1 MIMQKSEI
9 KIGLKKKVWG
19 EEVFSLLSWFDTEK
33 VGKARVMVVGAG
45 ALGNEVL
52 KNLALFG
59 IGNIV
64 IVDFDKIEHSNLC
77 RSVLFRPA
85 DVDRGSMKAAVAA
98 ERVKEINPLVNV
110 SFVAGDIGC
119 DVGLGLIRRMDVV
132 IGCLDSRLARYL
144 INRQCFRANR
154 PWVDGGIENLE
165 GNARVFRP
173 GVNCY
178 ECSLSETELN
188 MLKYRT
194 GCPDIARI
202 NSTQGRVATTPVSS
216 SIIGAI
222 QVQEALKIIHGFNE
236 QSLDNPC
243 KTLSGRLLKYDGM
256 RLTLQNFRSENYND
270 DCLSHD
276 FWEPVIQAG
285 ELSADTNVADAL
297 KILKGLLKSED
308 IAINLMNNKLIYQLV
323 NETNEEEIN
332 VILPES
338 KIPNYI
344 DEKNLKKNP
353 RERIFQKY
361 FEDIDADFPYPGL
374 KLKDIGIPKLDILHV
389 TSSAGIHYVELTG
402 DE

>member
-1 MIMQKSEI
+1 MKQGSIR
-9 KIGLKKKVWG
+9 IGSKNKVWG
-19 EEVFSLLSWFDTEK
+19 EEVFSLLSWFNAEK
-33 VGKARVMVVGAG
+33 VGNAKVMVVGAG

-77 RSVLFRPA
+77 RSVLFRSKDA
-85 DVDRGSMKAAVAA
+85 DRGAMKAEIAA
-98 ERVKEINPLVNV
+98 ERVREINPYCKVHWIG
-110 SFVAGDIGC
+110 GDIGS
-119 DVGLGLIRRMDVV
+119 DVGLGLIRKMDVV

-144 INRQCFRANR
+144 INRQCFRANK

-165 GNARVFRP
+165 GNARVFMP
-173 GVNCY
+173 GINCY
-178 ECSLSETELN
+178 ECSLSETEIN

-202 NSTQGRVATTPVSS
+202 NTTSGRVATTPVSS

-236 QSLDNPC
+236 ASPDYPC
-243 KTLSGRLLKYDGM
+243 KSLTGRLLKYDGM

-270 DCLSHD
+270 ECLSHEI
-276 FWEPVIQAG
+276 WEPVIKAPD
-285 ELSADTNVADAL
+285 LSSRTKAIEAL
-297 KILKGLLKSED
+297 HILQNILETDD
-308 IAINLMNNKLIYQLV
+308 ITITLMNNRLIYQLI
-323 NETNEEEIN
+323 NDNSEEEIN

-338 KIPNYI
+338 RVANYI
-344 DEKNLKKNP
+344 DENNLKKDP
-353 RERIFQKY
+353 RDRIFQKY
-361 FEDIDADFPYPGL
+361 YESIDASFPFPQLTL
-374 KLKDIGIPKLDILHV
+374 KEIGIPEFDILNV
-389 TSSAGIHYVELTG
+389 STSDGVRYVELSG